1 MTEFDVALHRALK
14 KFQSAGSVQVK
25 ETPPHGEPADL
36 TVAIATYDDFDGA
49 YFTIHSIL
57 VHHREILDRV
67 EFVLL
72 DNNPEGCRRRCS
84 NRLPVTSIGS
94 ATFRS
99 PTFDRL
105 RCGTS
110 CSARQQESTSW
121 SSTPT

>member
-14 KFQSAGSVQVK
+14 KFQSAGSVQVQ

-72 DNNPEGCRRRCS
+72 DNNPEG
-84 NRLPVTSIGS
+84 LP
-94 ATFRS
+94 A
-99 PTFDRL
+99 PML
-105 RCGTS
+105 
-110 CSARQQESTSW
+110 ESFAALE
-121 SSTPT
+121 